1 MYPELTV
8 PLLALLGI
16 ATVALVW
23 PAVRFPVV
31 RRLAFRQ
38 VARRRTEGLLVMA
51 GASLGA
57 AIIVGSL
64 IVGDTLGFSVRQV
77 AYQTLGNVDERIVST
92 DAATGAAVAVHLLPL
107 SHSPDV
113 DGVLTARVQQAAAST
128 GSGTDVL
135 AEPRVLAWDIDFATA
150 HAFGAA
156 RGPSGLPGAPP
167 RANEVVVNRLLADA
181 LQLDVGTRLTVYVS
195 GQPESY
201 RVARVI
207 PNRGLGGT
215 GFGATENRNLFLP
228 PGTLAYVNSTTDA
241 TRWVTFVSNRGGVQS
256 GDALTSKVTAEIRA
270 ALGSTAERTLV
281 QTPKKDVLAS
291 AKKTGDSLGALFL
304 MIGSFSIIAGALLLM
319 NIFVMLGEER
329 KSQLGMLRAAGLKR
343 SHLVAAFSL
352 EGAVYATAAAAA
364 GIGAGV
370 ALGRGV
376 AYVAARIFS
385 SWSADGA
392 GLTVTFDVTPRS
404 IVNGAALGLVIALV
418 TIVATSARISR
429 FNIIAAIRDLPS
441 VAARRSRRRTL
452 LTASAAVLFALLS
465 VPAVASS
472 SSVGTFLLPSLA
484 VTCLAALLVRF
495 VGARRAYTAASLA
508 VLVWTLLVNVL
519 RPDVYDSPSMALYVV
534 MGSLLAVSAVVLVSE
549 NQTVV
554 LRPLRRLLARPTE
567 GALSA
572 RLAMAYPVAKRF
584 RTGATLIM
592 YTLVFLVLVLI
603 SEIGGVLAHSV
614 DSQVTSSS
622 ARYDVR
628 LDFKPN
634 SDVLSSLS
642 SGPMTDQIQRVA
654 PLTSARAQAV
664 DPGHRTTQPIDAL
677 AVGVPAGS
685 VASMQFDKRLEEMT
699 TDAQVWHAVA
709 TSDDYVV
716 LDAFFGATGGPPGQ
730 WYVPGDKFVL
740 IDPLS
745 GRRQTKTIA
754 GVLRNSMIFYSPL
767 APASFPVV
775 MNDSAVRSFFR
786 DRAEVDSA
794 FVRAAAGVTPA
805 QLAAHLQGSY
815 LAASLVATPV
825 AATIRRMFDANVA
838 FFHMMEGFL
847 ALGLL
852 IGICGLG
859 VVMVRAVRERRRTI
873 GVLRAL
879 GFKAR
884 TVERSFLVES
894 GFVAFEGVV
903 LGGVLG
909 VLTTWLMY
917 QKSAMFEGL
926 QTGFPVLWGTVTVLA
941 LITVVMSLLATAAPA
956 RRAARILPAL
966 ATRVAE

>member
-1 MYPELTV
+1 MYPELTI
-8 PLLALLGI
+8 PLLILLAI
-16 ATVALVW
+16 AAVMLAW
-23 PAVRFPVV
+23 PALRLPVV
-31 RRLAFRQ
+31 RRLAMRQ

-64 IVGDTLGFSVRQV
+64 VVGDTLGFSVRQT
-77 AYQTLGNVDERIVST
+77 AYQTLGNVDERVVST
-92 DAATGAAVAVHLLPL
+92 DAATGAAVAVRLLPL
-107 SHSPDV
+107 ARSPEV
-113 DGVLTARVQQAAAST
+113 DGILTARAQQAAAST
-128 GSGTDVL
+128 GAGDRSV
-135 AEPRVLAWDIDFATA
+135 AEPRVLAWDVDFALGR
-150 HAFGAA
+150 AFGAGHGSSGIS
-156 RGPSGLPGAPP
+156 GPAP
-167 RANEVVVNRLLADA
+167 RAGEVVVNRMLATSLGLA
-181 LQLDVGTRLTVYVS
+181 PGSRLTVYVS
-195 GQPESY
+195 GQPQAY
-201 RVARVI
+201 RVARVL
-207 PNRGLGGT
+207 PDQGLAGT
-215 GFGATENRNLFLP
+215 GFGANQNRNLFLP
-228 PGTLAYVNSTTDA
+228 PETLAYANGTSDA
-241 TRWVTFVSNRGGVQS
+241 TRWVTFVSNRGGVEAGNS
-256 GDALTSKVTAEIRA
+256 LTDEVTAQIRS

-329 KSQLGMLRAAGLKR
+329 KSQLGMLRASGLKR

-352 EGAVYATAAAAA
+352 EGAVYAVAAAVV
-364 GIGAGV
+364 GIGTGV

-376 AYVAARIFS
+376 AYIAAKIFS
-385 SWSADGA
+385 TWSADGS
-392 GLTVTFDVTPRS
+392 GLDVTFAVTPTS
-404 IVNGAALGLVIALV
+404 IVNGAALGLFIALV
-418 TIVATSARISR
+418 TIAATSLRISR

-452 LTASAAVLFALLS
+452 LAAGSAVLFAGLS

-472 SSVGTFLLPSLA
+472 NAIGTFLFPALA
-484 VTCLAALLVRF
+484 VTSAGPLLARL
-495 VGARRAYTAASLA
+495 VGARRAYTGVSVA
-508 VLVWTLLVNVL
+508 VLVWTLLVNLV

-549 NQTVV
+549 NQSV
-554 LRPLRRLLARPTE
+554 LIRPFRRLLARPTE

-572 RLAMAYPVAKRF
+572 RLALAYPVAKRF

-614 DSQVTSSS
+614 DHQVASSS
-622 ARYDVR
+622 ARYDIR
-628 LDFKPN
+628 LDFKPTSN
-634 SDVLSSLS
+634 VLESLS
-642 SGPMTDQIQRVA
+642 SGSADQVSEVA

-664 DPGHRTTQPIDAL
+664 DPGHRTTQPVDAL

-685 VASMQFDKRLEEMT
+685 VANMQFGKRLAGLA
-699 TDAQVWHAVA
+699 TDAAVWRAVA
-709 TSDDYVV
+709 ERPDYVV

-730 WYVPGDKFVL
+730 WYSPGDKFVL

-745 GRRQTKTIA
+745 GRRETKTIA
-754 GVLRNSMIFYSPL
+754 GILSNAMIFYSPL
-767 APASFPVV
+767 MPAAFPVV
-775 MNDSAVRSFFR
+775 MNDEAVRAFFR

-794 FVRAAAGVTPA
+794 FVRAEPGVTPA
-805 QLAAHLQGSY
+805 QLSAHLQGSY

-838 FFHMMEGFL
+838 FFRLMEGFL

-884 TVERSFLVES
+884 TVQRSFLVES

-917 QKSAMFEGL
+917 QKSAMFADL
-926 QTGFPVLWGTVTVLA
+926 QTGFPVLWGTVTVLG
-941 LITVVMSLLATAAPA
+941 LITVAMSLLATAAPA
-956 RRAARILPAL
+956 RRAAHILPAL
-966 ATRVAE
+966 ATRVSD

>member
-1 MYPELTV
+1 MYPELTI
-8 PLLALLGI
+8 PLLILLGI
-16 ATVALVW
+16 AAIVLAWQTL
-23 PAVRFPVV
+23 RLHVV
-31 RRLAFRQ
+31 RRLALRQ

-57 AIIVGSL
+57 AIFVGSL
-64 IVGDTLGFSVRQV
+64 VVGDTLAFSVRQV
-77 AYQTLGNVDERIVST
+77 AYQTLGNIDERVVST
-92 DAATGAAVAVHLLPL
+92 DSATGAAVAVHLLPL
-107 SHSPDV
+107 AKSPDV
-113 DGVLTARVQQAAAST
+113 DGLLTARVQQAAVST
-128 GSGTDVL
+128 GTGTRSV
-135 AEPRVLAWDIDFATA
+135 AEPRVLAWDIDFVTGR
-150 HAFGAA
+150 AFGAA
-156 RGPSGLPGAPP
+156 NGPSGISGRAPRPG
-167 RANEVVVNRLLADA
+167 EVVVNRPLAEE
-181 LQLDVGTRLTVYVS
+181 LRLRSGSRLTVFVS
-195 GQPESY
+195 GEPQSY

-207 PNRGLGGT
+207 PDRGLAGT
-215 GFGATENRNLFLP
+215 GFGSTQNRNLFLP
-228 PGTLAYVNSTTDA
+228 PGTLAYANSTSDA
-241 TRWVTFVSNRGGVQS
+241 TRWVTFVSNRGGVEA
-256 GDALTSKVTAEIRA
+256 GDNLTAKVTTEIRA
-270 ALGSTAERTLV
+270 ALGSTAERTMV

-329 KSQLGMLRAAGLKR
+329 KSQLGVLRASGLKR

-352 EGAVYATAAAAA
+352 EGSVYALAAAVM
-364 GIGAGV
+364 GIGVGV

-385 SWSADGA
+385 TWSPDGS
-392 GLTVTFDVTPRS
+392 GLNVTFAVTPTS
-404 IVNGAALGLVIALV
+404 IINGAALGLVIALV
-418 TIVATSARISR
+418 TIAATSMRISR

-452 LTASAAVLFALLS
+452 LAAGSAVLFTVAS
-465 VPAVASS
+465 VPAVAASNPI
-472 SSVGTFLLPSLA
+472 GTFLFPALA
-484 VTCLAALLVRF
+484 VTSAGPLLARK
-495 VGARRAYTAASLA
+495 VGARRAYTCVSVL
-508 VLVWTLLVNVL
+508 VLVWTLLVNLV
-519 RPDVYDSPSMALYVV
+519 RPGVYDSPSMALYVV

-549 NQTVV
+549 NQTVL
-554 LRPLRRLLARPTE
+554 LRPFHRLLARPTE
-567 GALSA
+567 SALSA
-572 RLAMAYPVAKRF
+572 RLALAYPVAKRF

-614 DSQVTSSS
+614 DSQVASSS

-628 LDFKPN
+628 VDFKPT
-634 SDVLSSLS
+634 SSVLASLS
-642 SGPMTDQIQRVA
+642 SGPMADQISRVA

-685 VASMQFDKRLEEMT
+685 VAKMQFDKRLPGLT
-699 TDAQVWHAVA
+699 TDAQVWRALA
-709 TSDDYVV
+709 ERPDYVV

-730 WYVPGDKFVL
+730 FYAPGDKFVL

-745 GRRQTKTIA
+745 GRRETKTIA
-754 GVLRNSMIFYSPL
+754 GILRNSMIFYSQL
-767 APASFPVV
+767 TPAAFPVV
-775 MNDSAVRSFFR
+775 MDDSAVRAFFR

-794 FVRAAAGVTPA
+794 FVRARTGVTPA
-805 QLAAHLQGSY
+805 ELAAHLQGTY

-884 TVERSFLVES
+884 TVQRSFLVES
-894 GFVAFEGVV
+894 GFVALEGVV

-917 QKSAMFEGL
+917 QKSAMFADL
-926 QTGFPVLWGTVTVLA
+926 QTGFPVLWGTVTVLG
-941 LITVVMSLLATAAPA
+941 LVTIVMSLLATAAPA

-966 ATRVAE
+966 ATRVSE